1 MQYTAHA
8 GWIYA
13 KVSNPSSATQPVYV
27 PLIALSSQLEAD
39 RVARLANTAYAD
51 GERNAY
57 TKVLGY
63 VARQE
68 GK

>member
-8 GWIYA
+8 FCVYE
-13 KVSNPSSATQPVYV
+13 KVSNPSSETQPVYRLV
-27 PLIALSSQLEAD
+27 TALPTTIDAS
-39 RVARLANTAYAD
+39 RVADLLNDAYYD

-57 TKVLGY
+57 TKVVGY

-68 GK
+68 KK